1 MFTKIAIEIARTLK
15 KNKENLGFVAISHRF
30 NPAKR
35 IFSTFVFRYLA
46 AGFEM
51 VKRAIRRGLKRSS
64 FIACGALGPARPRRK
79 QRIFSSKR
87 IFGKMHFS
95 LDKPPKV
102 W

>member
-35 IFSTFVFRYLA
+35 IFSAFVFRYLA

-51 VKRAIRRGLKRSS
+51 VKRAIRRGLLNHTLISNVKT
-64 FIACGALGPARPRRK
+64 RP
-79 QRIFSSKR
+79 QDLTT
-87 IFGKMHFS
+87 HY
-95 LDKPPKV
+95 D
-102 W
+102 